1 MNHFSPNPLFQLFR
15 MFNILFDTDDR
26 TEKTLLAFILNLMI
40 QLEVRNFNYVCRQE
54 DTFLMIG

>member
-1 MNHFSPNPLFQLFR
+1 MNQFSPNPLFQLFR

-40 QLEVRNFNYVCRQE
+40 QLEERNFNYVCRQE
-54 DTFLMIG
+54 DSFLMIG